1 MKPQTAFII
10 FLSIILPSIFLGYH
24 NYMVAQ
30 ENIIEDVNQALA
42 TTILKRSSDRITADT
57 LNLYRQELK
66 INQLENTSYL
76 SLCTEEPS
84 KITFCSDTMSYKVGE
99 ERFYIRAYPNCS
111 KAAILG
117 MSDQKVPSV
126 LFTISLFWGMFSM
139 IYFYRKNKMTISAN
153 PDIPVIKVG
162 SLSFYQDSNIFLD
175 NQRQEIYFTPMQLQL
190 MKMFVESKN
199 HKLSVEEICNT
210 LWPGKEDARDTL
222 YTLIRRLKPIVEK
235 TSNMRIMAE
244 KGHYYVLK
252 IKSS

>member
-1 MKPQTAFII
+1 
-10 FLSIILPSIFLGYH
+10 
-24 NYMVAQ
+24 
-30 ENIIEDVNQALA
+30 
-42 TTILKRSSDRITADT
+42 
-57 LNLYRQELK
+57 
-66 INQLENTSYL
+66 
-76 SLCTEEPS
+76 
-84 KITFCSDTMSYKVGE
+84 
-99 ERFYIRAYPNCS
+99 
-111 KAAILG
+111 
-117 MSDQKVPSV
+117 
-126 LFTISLFWGMFSM
+126 
-139 IYFYRKNKMTISAN
+139 MTISAN

-222 YTLIRRLKPIVEK
+222 YALIRRLKPIVEK
-235 TSNMRIMAE
+235 TSNIRIMAE